1 MHLCVLIYRNH
12 LKSDNIMKK
21 IFLTIAAAILAAG
34 AVAAQDMQQAT
45 DTYNNGAM
53 ALQMGD
59 NAGALESFRQALT
72 MAEACGE
79 EGADIVN
86 NCKDI
91 IPKVELAIA
100 KDLIKAEDY
109 TKAVEQL
116 NTAIASAKQYSNA
129 DVETEAAELIPQ
141 VYMSEAGQ
149 LLNTKDYA
157 GAAAAYEKV
166 VAIDSTNGT
175 ALLRLGMA
183 YGASNKLAEAEKA
196 YTAAMRHGE
205 EKNAVKQLSNM
216 YVKLAAAN
224 LKAKKYNE
232 AVDFALKSNGYLE
245 NATAMQVA
253 GTAATQLGNTADA
266 VKYLESYIALAPNA
280 RNLNQMYYTVAVLA
294 QQLGDNAKACGYYQK
309 IAGDAKF
316 GATAKQQMEALKCN

>member
-1 MHLCVLIYRNH
+1 
-12 LKSDNIMKK
+12 MKK
-21 IFLTIAAAILAAG
+21 FLLTIAAVAMTAG

-59 NAGALESFRQALT
+59 NAGALESFKQALT

-91 IPKVELAIA
+91 IPKVVLAIG
-100 KDLIKAEDY
+100 KDYIQAEEYDKAI
-109 TKAVEQL
+109 EQL
-116 NTAIASAKQYSNA
+116 NAAIATAKEYGNA
-129 DVETEAAELIPQ
+129 EVEAEAAEFIPQ
-141 VYMSEAGQ
+141 VQMSKAGK
-149 LLNTKDYA
+149 LLNAKDFA

-166 VAIDSTNGT
+166 VAADSTNGT
-175 ALLRLGMA
+175 AYLRLGMA
-183 YGASNKLAEAEKA
+183 YGAAGKLAEAEKA
-196 YTAAMRHGE
+196 YNAAMRNGE
-205 EKNAVKQLSNM
+205 EKTAVKQLSTM
-216 YVKLAAAN
+216 YVKLSAGS
-224 LKAKKYNE
+224 LKAKKYDE
-232 AVDFALKSNGYLE
+232 ALEYALKSNGYQE

-253 GTAATQLGNTADA
+253 GTAATQLGRNADA
-266 VKYLESYIALAPNA
+266 VKYLESYIALSPNA

-309 IAGDAKF
+309 ITGDPKF
-316 GATAKQQMEALKCN
+316 GPTAKQQMEALKCN